1 MVTRKSSPIT
11 PADNIGAADALR
23 THAETVLAENE
34 ALADALQTA
43 QQALQRRAN
52 IEAAIAR
59 TRAQTA
65 TAKRRV
71 EEIDDALPDLDAQL
85 ALAGGDAAIDSAL
98 EDEVAR
104 LQAQVDDATRER
116 TDKHAEI
123 ERSVRT
129 IAVLEKEIVA
139 VDADVVAARSA
150 VDAARAAARTDLM
163 PHLDEAVTRACAEL
177 ARVRG
182 IMRSLALVGV
192 PLEDDAAAL
201 RIVRP
206 SEAFHDTS
214 GGEVIAHGEDLL
226 EQVEPVP
233 VRAPDGLSDVVRQ
246 LRAHRPYTVAQESVF
261 ERALRAPYQT
271 RSASPERIAEI
282 ERFERGQSARP
293 TAQRASMPVSWT
305 GGRQ

>member
-1 MVTRKSSPIT
+1 VVTRKSSTIA
-11 PADNIGAADALR
+11 PADNVSAADALR

-129 IAVLEKEIVA
+129 TAVLEKEIAV

-150 VDAARAAARTDLM
+150 VDTARAAARTDLM

-177 ARVRG
+177 ARVKAV
-182 IMRSLALVGV
+182 MLALERVGV
-192 PLEDDAAAL
+192 PLKDDAAAL

-214 GGEVIAHGEDLL
+214 VQGEVIAHGEDLL

-233 VRAPDGLSDVVRQ
+233 VRAPDGLSDVVRK
-246 LRAHRPYTVAQESVF
+246 LRTHRPYAVVQESVF
-261 ERALRAPYQT
+261 ERALRLPYQT

-282 ERFERGQSARP
+282 ERCERTPQVAPRP
-293 TAQRASMPVSWT
+293 ASMHSTWT
-305 GGRQ
+305 GGPR